1 MAINEKKPSTKY
13 TVGAQYICFNENKDW
28 DPEAFE
34 GEVLKLPTVVDID
47 VADNSSSYASY
58 ASGAVY
64 ESDTIVAYKEISVT
78 QLAFDEATIAKMKGD
93 TIDSGIIMSGG
104 IKTRP
109 YFAYGV
115 PIIKKD
121 RSMDMRWYPK
131 CQLVDNSDATATST
145 DSHSDQTDSLTI
157 RAYGFDDDQNQ
168 EVKVLTAERANADI
182 TEELFFAAPIM
193 TVEAA
198 KALRGST
205 EGGTEGGTEG
215 DTEGDTEG
223 NG

>member
-1 MAINEKKPSTKY
+1 MAITEKKPSTKY
-13 TVGAQYICFNENKDW
+13 TVGAQYICFNT
-28 DPEAFE
+28 DPDGAA
-34 GEVLKLPTVVDID
+34 GGYDSDVIKLPTVVDID
-47 VADNSSSYASY
+47 VADNSNSYESY

-64 ESDTIVAYKEISVT
+64 DSDTIVAYKEISVT
-78 QLAFDEATIAKMKGD
+78 QLAFDEVTIAKMKGD

-121 RSMDMRWYPK
+121 KSMDLRWFPK
-131 CQLVDNSDATATST
+131 CKLVDNSDATETSK

-157 RAYGFDDDQNQ
+157 RAYGFDDTQNQ
-168 EVKVLTAERANADI
+168 EVKVLTAETANAGI
-182 TEELFFAAPIM
+182 TEEKFFAAPVL
-193 TVEAA
+193 TVAAA
-198 KALRGST
+198 KALRST
-205 EGGTEGGTEG
+205 N
-215 DTEGDTEG
+215 

>member
-13 TVGAQYICFNENKDW
+13 TVGAQYICFNEDPDW
-28 DPEAFE
+28 KADEFE
-34 GEVLKLPTVVDID
+34 EDVLKLPTVVDIN
-47 VADNSSSYASY
+47 VADNSNSYESY

-64 ESDTIVAYKEISVT
+64 ESDTIVTYKEISVT

-109 YFAYGV
+109 YFGYGV

-121 RSMDMRWYPK
+121 GTKDMRWYPK
-131 CQLVDNSDATATST
+131 CKLVDNSDATATST

-157 RAYGFDDDQNQ
+157 RAYGFDGTQNQ
-168 EVKVLTAERANADI
+168 EIKVLTAETANASI
-182 TEELFFAAPIM
+182 TEAAFFAAPIL
-193 TVEAA
+193 TVAAA
-198 KALRGST
+198 KALRSNGSQQSN
-205 EGGTEGGTEG
+205 
-215 DTEGDTEG
+215 G

>member
-1 MAINEKKPSTKY
+1 MAITEKKPSTKY
-13 TVGAQYICFNENKDW
+13 TVGAQYICFNTNKDW
-28 DPEAFE
+28 AATDFDAD
-34 GEVLKLPTVVDID
+34 VVKLPTVVDID
-47 VADNSSSYASY
+47 VADNSDSYESY

-64 ESDTIVAYKEISVT
+64 ESDTIVTYKEISVT

-104 IKTRP
+104 VKTRP

-121 RSMDMRWYPK
+121 RTMDMRWFPK
-131 CQLVDNSDATATST
+131 CKLVDSSDKTATST
-145 DSHSDQTDSLTI
+145 DAHSDQTDSLTI
-157 RAYGFDDDQNQ
+157 RAYGFDATQNQ
-168 EVKVLTAERANADI
+168 EVKVLTAEEANAGI
-182 TEELFFAAPIM
+182 TEDKFFAAPIM

-198 KALRGST
+198 KALRG
-205 EGGTEGGTEG
+205 
-215 DTEGDTEG
+215 

>member
-13 TVGAQYICFNENKDW
+13 TVGAQYICFNS
-28 DPEAFE
+28 DPDGAADSYDTD
-34 GEVLKLPTVVDID
+34 VIKLPTVVDID
-47 VADNSSSYASY
+47 VADNSNSYESY

-64 ESDTIVAYKEISVT
+64 ESDTMVSYKEISVT

-93 TIDSGIIMSGG
+93 ANDDGIILSGG

-121 RSMDMRWYPK
+121 RTMDMRWYPK
-131 CQLVDNSDATATST
+131 CKLVENSDATATST

-157 RAYGFDDDQNQ
+157 RAYGFDDTQNQ
-168 EVKVLTAERANADI
+168 EVKVLTAETANAGI
-182 TEELFFAAPIM
+182 TEEKFFAAPVL
-193 TVEAA
+193 TVAAA
-198 KALRGST
+198 KALRT
-205 EGGTEGGTEG
+205 AN
-215 DTEGDTEG
+215 